1 MQSVIIEK
9 IKVNKNTSL
18 RLEVVSPWLER
29 SLVTFSILT

>member
-18 RLEVVSPWLER
+18 RLEVVSSWLEC
-29 SLVTFSILT
+29 SLVAFSILT